1 MGTRGGTALGPWLV
15 FLALLPLG
23 ACSCDDKL
31 IDMSFEIPEVEDPRV
46 PRTPPLPPTGRLELG
61 FDAVITSASG
71 CDGEPLQL
79 KAQAVGG
86 RGPHRYRWDPHPDL
100 SDVDSPSPVVTGYGT
115 REFFVTVTDAEG
127 REVRVG
133 TTVRRSGLPVPAI
146 AFAAGGNTT
155 CVGTEV
161 ILDGS
166 GSRSAD
172 GSPVA
177 ALSWDLDGDGVPDAA
192 GPESGAFLPVDGQ
205 AVRLTAYDATGCS
218 ASTEL
223 SLAVRESPRPVVDFL
238 AGGPRICPG
247 TAVALDGSR
256 SEDAQGKPLSDF
268 TWDLDGDGAAD
279 ATGPATGSFTPT
291 ASGEVR
297 LTVGD
302 RYGCTAT
309 ATVRL
314 DLNPVPVADAGPDR
328 QVALGG
334 AVRLSGMA
342 SGGTPGYTYRW
353 SPAATLDDS
362 RIASPRASPRA
373 STTYL
378 LEVVDAAGCSG
389 SDQVNVSVVD
399 AIAVD
404 AGPDRRLCLDGG
416 RGVSLAATVSG
427 GVPPLSY
434 QWTANPP
441 CGGCIANP
449 ASPITAVSPTVPT
462 VFTLTVADANG
473 TTAADTVAVAVFT
486 AGFPVDA
493 GPDRRIE
500 RGQVTQLG
508 TPALPGLEYRWTCD
522 NWSCGLSDTQVA
534 MPLAAPEGNTAYKVT
549 VTDNETCT
557 GTDTVIVSMDSRVIA
572 TVPTEGYTPWPRD
585 ALVWVVFDAD
595 MDPATLHAGNIRLLD
610 PSDGD
615 SIQFASISYDA
626 ASRTLTLDPVDRQYW
641 NNRPVV
647 LVLAG
652 GPGGIRTAAPYGS
665 HLATDFALEYNASS
679 NGDGRAPGI
688 AYSQP
693 APFAVGVATSTD
705 VVVRF
710 DEPVDPR
717 SVTPATFQI
726 VGVPATV
733 TYDPRTYTANLRT
746 DSPLAPATAY
756 TVRIAGVK
764 DGPGNAALVTWTFT
778 TGAGPDT
785 APPTVVGSSPY
796 PGEAAF
802 DVAGTVSVTFS
813 EPVDPETLDGLRL
826 LDVATGFPVSGEIL
840 YDEATRTAV
849 LDPHR
854 ILEPNHAY
862 RVEVEGVAD
871 QAGNELVGTFAAAFT
886 TQPVHWLER
895 FESGTGGWNLT
906 GGWATHFQAARYGL
920 LGLTDSPTG
929 DTPANV
935 DWAAVAPAFN
945 VAGKTSVSLSFW
957 NRRTM
962 ATTGTDQAIVEF
974 STNGNNW
981 AQAPGGSVLTGP
993 IGWRLQTYQLP
1004 TGGANQLRLRFRIRT
1019 DAAVNLD
1026 GWFLDELVVR

>member
-1 MGTRGGTALGPWLV
+1 VA
-15 FLALLPLG
+15 
-23 ACSCDDKL
+23 
-31 IDMSFEIPEVEDPRV
+31 
-46 PRTPPLPPTGRLELG
+46 TG
-61 FDAVITSASG
+61 F
-71 CDGEPLQL
+71 
-79 KAQAVGG
+79 
-86 RGPHRYRWDPHPDL
+86 
-100 SDVDSPSPVVTGYGT
+100 GT
-115 REFFVTVTDAEG
+115 REFFVTVEDAEG
-127 REVRVG
+127 REVRRSV
-133 TTVRRSGLPVPAI
+133 TVARSGLPIPVI
-146 AFAAGGNTT
+146 AFAAGGEVT
-155 CVGTEV
+155 CSGTQV
-161 ILDGS
+161 RLDGS

-172 GSPVA
+172 GTPPASLA
-177 ALSWDLDGDGVPDAA
+177 WDFDGDGIPDAF
-192 GPESGAFLPVDGQ
+192 GPESGAFLPKDGQ
-205 AVRLTAYDATGCS
+205 VVRLTAADATGCS
-218 ASTEL
+218 ASTEV
-223 SLAVRESPRPVVDFL
+223 SLAVRPPPTPVVDFV
-238 AGGPRICPG
+238 AGGSRICPG
-247 TAVALDGSR
+247 TAVSLDASR
-256 SEDAQGKPLSDF
+256 SADAEGKPLSSF
-268 TWDLDGDGAAD
+268 TWDLDGDGAED
-279 ATGPATGSFTPT
+279 ATGPA
-291 ASGEVR
+291 SGAFVPVAAGEARV
-297 LTVGD
+297 TVAD
-302 RYGCTAT
+302 RYGCAAT
-309 ATVRL
+309 AAVRL
-314 DLNPVPVADAGPDR
+314 DLNPVPAADAGPDR

-334 AVRLSGMA
+334 AVQLAGSA
-342 SGGTPGYTYRW
+342 SGGTPGYTYQW
-353 SPAATLDDS
+353 SPAATLDDP
-362 RIASPRASPRA
+362 RAASPRASPRTA
-373 STTYL
+373 TTYQ
-378 LEVVDAAGCSG
+378 LEVRDALGCTG
-389 SDQVNVSVVD
+389 TDQVNVSVLD
-399 AIAVD
+399 AITVD
-404 AGPDRRLCLDGG
+404 AGPDRRLCRGG
-416 RGVSLAATVSG
+416 GTSLTLTATVAG

-434 QWTANPP
+434 RWTAQPP
-441 CGGCIANP
+441 CGGCIASP
-449 ASPITAVSPTVPT
+449 TAPITTVSPAADT
-462 VFTLTVADANG
+462 VFTLTVTDANG
-473 TTAADTVAVAVFT
+473 TAAADTVAVAVFD
-486 AGFPVDA
+486 AGFPVEA

-500 RGQVTQLG
+500 RGEVTQLG
-508 TPALPGLEYRWTCD
+508 APAIPGLDYRWTCD

-534 MPLAAPEGNTAYKVT
+534 MPFAAPEGNTAYQVT
-549 VTDNETCT
+549 VTDHETCT

-585 ALVWVVFDAD
+585 ALLWVVFDAD

-610 PSDGD
+610 PSDGTE
-615 SIQFASISYDA
+615 IQFVSISYDA
-626 ASRTLTLDPVDRQYW
+626 VSRTLTLDPVDRQYW

-665 HLATDFALEYNASS
+665 HLATDFVLEFNASS

-764 DGPGNAALVTWTFT
+764 DGPGNAASITWTFT

-785 APPTVVGSSPY
+785 TPPTVAGSSPF

-802 DVAGTVSVTFS
+802 DVAGTVSVAFS
-813 EPVDPETLDGLRL
+813 EPVDPATLDGLRL

-895 FESGTGGWNLT
+895 FESGTGGWNLA

-920 LGLTDSPTG
+920 LGLADSPTG

-935 DWAAVAPAFN
+935 DWAAVTPAIN
-945 VAGKTSVSLSFW
+945 VAGKAAVSLSFW

-962 ATTGTDQAIVEF
+962 ATTGTDQAVVEF

-993 IGWRLQTYQLP
+993 VGWRLQTYQLP